1 MTNAQRAMLKMAVRN
16 PDIELSTLVMEC
28 ACAYTTK
35 LAWRIADR
43 TAGALIRR
51 EFIKMEGDIVHVT
64 TLGRFALERF

>member
-43 TAGALIRR
+43 TASALIRR
-51 EFIKMEGDIVHVT
+51 AYIKMDGDIVHVT
-64 TLGRFALERF
+64 VLGQLALEHF